1 MLSPKKAKQTLDE
14 QIGDCVENAKKSMR
28 SELELMAKDCRD
40 LQQLVEAGRAK
51 NERLQKNFD
60 NLSAKREEYIKKK
73 QEKKKQAEERIA
85 KHFQN
90 MQTEMKTKA
99 AEVMKRDLDAL
110 EKLRKKRAMMASNCL
125 EEVDEDMAR
134 LKKNKATKK
143 AQQIA
148 NLKEKEQKRIQMLQ
162 KKEEEQ
168 EKKREEL
175 AALREKKRIEKKK
188 LLEVK
193 SAKRAKAKAKLEQLE
208 KERMLKLRANLEKK
222 INRSEKAAQVK
233 VNARNLCAWK
243 NSPDSMQMNEFRKG
257 VLKKLKRSNKLQFLE
272 ADKIKDMKITE
283 LCKFCGI
290 NLTDREKMTARKFNL

>member
-1 MLSPKKAKQTLDE
+1 
-14 QIGDCVENAKKSMR
+14 
-28 SELELMAKDCRD
+28 
-40 LQQLVEAGRAK
+40 
-51 NERLQKNFD
+51 
-60 NLSAKREEYIKKK
+60 
-73 QEKKKQAEERIA
+73 
-85 KHFQN
+85 
-90 MQTEMKTKA
+90 MKTKA
-99 AEVMKRDLDAL
+99 AEVMKRDMDAL
-110 EKLRKKRAMMASNCL
+110 EKLRKRRAMMASNCL

-143 AQQIA
+143 AQLIA
-148 NLKEKEQKRIQMLQ
+148 NLKKQEQERIQMLQ

-208 KERMLKLRANLEKK
+208 KERMIKLRANLEKK

-243 NSPDSMQMNEFRKG
+243 NSPDSMQMNEFRKA
-257 VLKKLKRSNKLQFLE
+257 VLKKLKLSNKLQFLE
-272 ADKIKDMKITE
+272 AEKIKDLKITE

-290 NLTDREKMTARKFNL
+290 NLTDREKMT